1 MGAKIKIYIQEEGL
15 KFKAIADR
23 VGIPL
28 NIFSAMLNG
37 KRKITADEYVAIC
50 RTLNVPLEKF
60 VA

>member
-1 MGAKIKIYIQEEGL
+1 MGAKIKLNIQEEGL

-50 RTLNVPLEKF
+50 RALNVPLEKF